1 MILIKITVT
10 VQIKILDGKI
20 KSNQAHYD
28 LGREAGKISALSSK
42 DILEKYEY
50 LTGED
55 LGQRPS
61 ALEKAKFEY
70 SPLGMSF
77 SKAFEKDKSKSGA
90 RSQSDFNYDK
100 KHALYKFYKGYDEF
114 EEMSLDSK
122 YNRMKKFNKL
132 LTSFQ
137 AAKTK
142 NPKTQLKKVRLME
155 NIEKLYKKYYDVY
168 KNDYDANDES
178 NEAKKKYF
186 DYTKFELVDKIGKR
200 SKLDGETKKIF
211 KEIENREKDIYKKGG
226 FMEYFNYEPTALV
239 NKLLGQNT
247 QDLKKVWTRLNNRR

>member
-28 LGREAGKISALSSK
+28 LGREAGKIPALSSK

-61 ALEKAKFEY
+61 TLEKAKFEY

-90 RSQSDFNYDK
+90 RSQSNFN
-100 KHALYKFYKGYDEF
+100 
-114 EEMSLDSK
+114 
-122 YNRMKKFNKL
+122 
-132 LTSFQ
+132 
-137 AAKTK
+137 
-142 NPKTQLKKVRLME
+142 
-155 NIEKLYKKYYDVY
+155 
-168 KNDYDANDES
+168 
-178 NEAKKKYF
+178 
-186 DYTKFELVDKIGKR
+186 
-200 SKLDGETKKIF
+200 
-211 KEIENREKDIYKKGG
+211 
-226 FMEYFNYEPTALV
+226 
-239 NKLLGQNT
+239 
-247 QDLKKVWTRLNNRR
+247 